1 MLLLFL
7 LLYLEQKLT
16 NIKYI
21 YIYIEEANWQT
32 NKTNIQKTRR
42 KEVNGKRTE
51 NPKTRN
57 QREESTLKEI
67 FDSKSRYSYSFK
79 RHWGYFLFF
88 FLGLGFKFR
97 LRVSGTQRIHSLAVP
112 YSSTRP

>member
-51 NPKTRN
+51 NPKTKNQTNRN
-57 QREESTLKEI
+57 
-67 FDSKSRYSYSFK
+67 KSEKKPKLFSYI
-79 RHWGYFLFF
+79 L
-88 FLGLGFKFR
+88 
-97 LRVSGTQRIHSLAVP
+97 
-112 YSSTRP
+112 

>member
-79 RHWGYFLFF
+79 RQWGYFLFF
-88 FLGLGFKFR
+88 FFFR
-97 LRVSGTQRIHSLAVP
+97 FRF
-112 YSSTRP
+112 